1 MSFSISI
8 DDFKSKG
15 RLCCLSTIFA
25 AIQFLL
31 LTSLAAL
38 FYPGGYDY
46 FGYNFS
52 DLGTVLARN
61 GASNSFSS
69 MLFLISV
76 TLVAIFMIPTWLI
89 LPSLF
94 KKSTAEKVMSYL
106 GSCFG
111 FIASP
116 LLIGLGVFPADTED
130 VLHNSFARLFFL
142 AFGLAILI
150 YSIAILFNQNYSNSF
165 SIIGL
170 AIFLLVVAYVF
181 GVFGVWSPFVQKVI
195 IYSYILWAF
204 IQVFRIWPSVKPQ
217 IN

>member
-1 MSFSISI
+1 MSLSISI

-25 AIQFLL
+25 ALQFLL
-31 LTSLAAL
+31 LTFVAAL

-69 MLFLISV
+69 ILFLITA

-94 KKSTAEKVMSYL
+94 KESTAEKVMSYL
-106 GSCFG
+106 GSGFG

-116 LLIGLGVFPADTED
+116 LLIGLAIFPADTENAI
-130 VLHNSFARLFFL
+130 HNLSARLFFL

-150 YSIAILFNQNYSNSF
+150 YSIAILFNQNYSNYY

-170 AIFLLVVAYVF
+170 AIFLLVVTYVF
-181 GVFGVWSPFVQKVI
+181 DVFGVWSPFIQKVI